1 VRKLECPVCGGLLE
15 IPDDA
20 VSGELFEHDECGA
33 QLELEV
39 DESGNYKLREA
50 EEISEDWGE

>member
-1 VRKLECPVCGGLLE
+1 MKKLECPVCGGYLE
-15 IPDDA
+15 VPEDA

-33 QLELEV
+33 QLELVV
-39 DESGNYKLREA
+39 DENGDYKLKEA